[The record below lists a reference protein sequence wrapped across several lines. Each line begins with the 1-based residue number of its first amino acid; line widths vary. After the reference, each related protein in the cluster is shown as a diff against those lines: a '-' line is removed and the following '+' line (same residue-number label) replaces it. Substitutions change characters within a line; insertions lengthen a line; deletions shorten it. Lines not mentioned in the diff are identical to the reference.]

1 MDWDE
6 ALLTPGGM
14 RPQQPAAYYRQRA
27 TRARQIAEAVTTSTI
42 RARLL
47 EEAVQYD
54 QLAARVDGAAGAAG
68 C

>member
-27 TRARQIAEAVTTSTI
+27 TRARQMAEEVTTSAI

-47 EEAVQYD
+47 EEATSLRRELQV
-54 QLAARVDGAAGAAG
+54 ARQAPSR
-68 C
+68 